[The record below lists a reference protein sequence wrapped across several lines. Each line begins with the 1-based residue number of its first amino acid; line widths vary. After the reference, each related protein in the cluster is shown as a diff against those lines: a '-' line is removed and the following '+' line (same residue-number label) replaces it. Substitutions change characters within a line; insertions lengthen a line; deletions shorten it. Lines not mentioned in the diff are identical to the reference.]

1 MPETQSPGSTRTV
14 TMYPTLRYRDALAAI
29 AWLGEAFGF
38 ERQLV
43 VPGEDGRVVHA
54 ELRLGDGIVMLG
66 SVSDGSDGR
75 LAHPE
80 GTTGVY
86 VALDDVDALYARARA
101 AGAPMVRDKQETDY
115 GSTEFTTCDP
125 DGNTWS
131 FGTYRP

>member
-1 MPETQSPGSTRTV
+1 MPETQSPAGTKSV

-29 AWLGEAFGF
+29 DWLGETFGF

-43 VPGEDGRVVHA
+43 VPGEDGRVAHA
-54 ELRLGDGIVMLG
+54 ELRLGDGVVMLG

-75 LAHPE
+75 LAQPE

-86 VALDDVDALYARARA
+86 VALDDVDALFVRARA
-101 AGAPMVRDKQETDY
+101 AGAQMVREKQETDY
-115 GSTEFTTCDP
+115 GSTEFTARDLE
-125 DGNTWS
+125 GNLWS